1 MRDKIVQFGRIFLV
15 LPALAVLMV
24 GCDRSEAQ
32 SQRLAEYVSAPVLGV
47 SNTATAIGKTK
58 ATKQFIAKKWQ
69 LVSMNDEPIVG
80 ELFLDLTE
88 FGEGR
93 GKFYD
98 RCEQILVDFNTNG
111 VSNKKLAVAG
121 SARQYGLCDS
131 KLIENMMWM
140 LSEIQAFERDGDDL
154 IIQTVQDSIRFKP
167 LK

>member
-1 MRDKIVQFGRIFLV
+1 MNDKIVQLGRALLV

-24 GCDRSEAQ
+24 GCDRSEAE

-69 LVSMNDEPIVG
+69 LVSMNDEPVLG

-88 FGEGR
+88 FGAGR

-98 RCEQILVDFNTNG
+98 HCEQILVDFNTNG
-111 VSNKKLAVAG
+111 VSSKKLAVTG
-121 SARQYGLCDS
+121 SARQNGLCDS
-131 KLIENMMWM
+131 KLIENVMWI
-140 LSEIQAFERDGDDL
+140 LSEIQAFERDGDEL